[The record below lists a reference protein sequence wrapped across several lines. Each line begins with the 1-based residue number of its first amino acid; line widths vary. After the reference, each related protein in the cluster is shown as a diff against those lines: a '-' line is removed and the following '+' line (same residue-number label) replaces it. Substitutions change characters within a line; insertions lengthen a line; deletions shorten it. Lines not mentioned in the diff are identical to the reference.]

1 MNPFELTG
9 PAFVAL
15 FIAGAVVAVITTA
28 VLARARRGP
37 WDDPDG
43 AARTPLTGPELGWL
57 AGGEVRA
64 ATAAAATAVHGG
76 HAEVVDG
83 TLRATTAAALAALDP
98 ITARV
103 VATATPSAGIGELA
117 RAIARDPASTARLRA
132 AGLWRSPVS
141 RLHHA
146 APLLAWMAVGAS
158 KVMVGVGRGRPVGG
172 LVVLLALLGV
182 LVAIWAPSGRTG
194 RGELAL
200 DHARRTADALALTA
214 RAAPAQL
221 SPDELGR
228 ACALFGASHALV
240 VASLVARPGATGG
253 EATGG
258 CGSGCGS
265 GGGGD
270 GGGCGGGCG
279 GCS

>member
-1 MNPFELTG
+1 
-9 PAFVAL
+9 
-15 FIAGAVVAVITTA
+15 
-28 VLARARRGP
+28 
-37 WDDPDG
+37 
-43 AARTPLTGPELGWL
+43 
-57 AGGEVRA
+57 
-64 ATAAAATAVHGG
+64 
-76 HAEVVDG
+76 
-83 TLRATTAAALAALDP
+83 
-98 ITARV
+98 
-103 VATATPSAGIGELA
+103 
-117 RAIARDPASTARLRA
+117 
-132 AGLWRSPVS
+132 
-141 RLHHA
+141 
-146 APLLAWMAVGAS
+146 
-158 KVMVGVGRGRPVGG
+158 MVGVGRGRPVGG

>member
-117 RAIARDPASTARLRA
+117 RAIARDPRRPR
-132 AGLWRSPVS
+132 GY
-141 RLHHA
+141 
-146 APLLAWMAVGAS
+146 
-158 KVMVGVGRGRPVGG
+158 GRPGCG
-172 LVVLLALLGV
+172 
-182 LVAIWAPSGRTG
+182 
-194 RGELAL
+194 
-200 DHARRTADALALTA
+200 ARRCRGCTTPRRCWRGWQSA
-214 RAAPAQL
+214 RA
-221 SPDELGR
+221 R
-228 ACALFGASHALV
+228 
-240 VASLVARPGATGG
+240 
-253 EATGG
+253 
-258 CGSGCGS
+258 
-265 GGGGD
+265 
-270 GGGCGGGCG
+270 
-279 GCS
+279 